1 MNIELLKPEV
11 QQFVNENL
19 RADISALVLKGS
31 PFPKITAAELATQIA
46 GRKTAERKLPLW
58 FENEHILYPP
68 KLNLEQTSSQIT
80 AEYKA
85 SLISG
90 KSLADLTGG
99 FGIDSYFFSKK
110 VEKLFYNEMNEDLAQ
125 TVKANFTA
133 LKAANI
139 EVNVGDGL
147 EFLRSKTPK
156 IDWIFL
162 DPARRDDH
170 GGKVFRLSDCTPDVV
185 KHLPLLFEKANRIL
199 IKTSP
204 LLDLKLGISELKFV
218 AEIHIL
224 AVENEVKE
232 LLWILK
238 KDSTSAVKIIT
249 KNFSKKEDQSFETI
263 FEEQDQPLYSLPENY
278 LYEPNAAIMKSQL
291 FGKLSNYF
299 EVKKLHQHSHL
310 FTSEENIDFPGRKF
324 QITEVLAFGSKEL
337 KKKFKGKKAN
347 ISTRNFPIDVLSIR
361 KKYKIKDGG
370 SDYLFFTTNLKEEK
384 IVLVCEK
391 S

>member
-31 PFPKITAAELATQIA
+31 PFEKISAAELATQIS
-46 GRKTAERKLPLW
+46 GRKIAERKLPVW

-85 SLISG
+85 SLVSG
-90 KSLADLTGG
+90 KRLADLTGG
-99 FGIDSYFFSKK
+99 FGIDSYFFSKN
-110 VEKLFYNEMNEDLAQ
+110 VESLFYNELNKDLAKIVQ
-125 TVKANFTA
+125 HNYKA
-133 LKAANI
+133 LKAENI
-139 EVNVGDGL
+139 EMNSGDGL
-147 EFLRSKTPK
+147 TFLRTTDLKF
-156 IDWIFL
+156 DWIYL

-170 GGKVFRLSDCTPDVV
+170 GGKVFRLADCTPDVV
-185 KHLPLLFEKANRIL
+185 ENLELLFEKSDHIL

-204 LLDLKLGISELKFV
+204 LLDLKLGISELKSV
-218 AEIHIL
+218 AEIHIV

-249 KNFSKKEDQSFETI
+249 KNFSKKDDQNFQTI
-263 FEEQDQPLYSLPENY
+263 LDEEEHPSYNLPENY

-291 FGKLSNYF
+291 FGKLSYDF
-299 EVKKLHQHSHL
+299 DIKKLHQHSHL
-310 FTSEENIDFPGRKF
+310 FTSEKEIKFPGRKF
-324 QITEVLAFGSKEL
+324 QITEIIAFGSKEL
-337 KKKFKGKKAN
+337 KKKFKGKNAN
-347 ISTRNFPIDVLSIR
+347 ISTRNFPMDVSSIR

-370 SDYLFFTTNLKEEK
+370 TDYLFFTTNLKEEK
-384 IVLVCEK
+384 IVIVCKK